1 MSEPRAVNGSDARN
15 SDRRRAAPQGGAM
28 IPTPRPIRV
37 CLVAPSLAILGG
49 QAVAAQRLLERLRLV
64 PGLEVDFLPHD
75 PRTNALL
82 RQLQR
87 VKYVRTVATSIA
99 YVESLLRRLPRY
111 DVVHVFSAS
120 YWSFLL
126 APTPAILIGKW
137 LGKRVVV
144 NYRSG
149 EAEDHLTRWPKTSV
163 PTLMRADAVATPSGY
178 LVDVFSRFGIHAES
192 IANFVDP
199 EAVRYRRRDALKPVF
214 LSNRNFQSLYN
225 VPCVLR
231 AFAEIQAQRPDARL
245 IVVGD
250 GPERARVHAVAR
262 ELSLRN
268 VDFVGAVKPT
278 EMGRYYD
285 EADIYLNASD
295 IDNMPNSIIE
305 SFACGLPVVTTRAGG
320 IPYIV
325 EHERNGLLVDCGD
338 HGALAGAA
346 LRLLDDPALTRRIID
361 EGLSDVQRH
370 YTWEAVGE
378 SWAALYREL
387 VGAKA
392 PAPAP
397 SIDGPEH
404 HAAATLIGEA
414 SIQ

>member
-1 MSEPRAVNGSDARN
+1 MSEHRGE
-15 SDRRRAAPQGGAM
+15 RRDG
-28 IPTPRPIRV
+28 TRPIRV
-37 CLVAPSLAILGG
+37 CLVAPSLSILGG
-49 QAVAAQRLLERLRLV
+49 QAVAAQRLLERLRMV

-99 YVESLLRRLPRY
+99 YVESLLRRLPAY

-149 EAEDHLTRWPKTSV
+149 EAEDHLTRWPKTSI
-163 PTLMRADAVATPSGY
+163 PTLRRADAVATPSDY
-178 LVDVFSRFGIHAES
+178 LVDVFARFGIRAES

-199 EAVRYRRRDALKPVF
+199 DAVRYRRRDVLKPVF

-225 VPCVLR
+225 IPCVLR
-231 AFAEIQAQRPDARL
+231 AFARIQEQRPEARL
-245 IVVGD
+245 IVVGS
-250 GPERARVHAVAR
+250 GPEGERVHALAR

-285 EADIYLNASD
+285 EADVYLNASD

-338 HGALAGAA
+338 HEALANSA
-346 LRLLDDPALTRRIID
+346 LRLLDDPALAHRLID

-370 YTWEAVGE
+370 YTWDAVGE
-378 SWAALYREL
+378 GWAALYRRL
-387 VGAKA
+387 VGAEA
-392 PAPAP
+392 PAATPAEEERAHRAP
-397 SIDGPEH
+397 
-404 HAAATLIGEA
+404 ATLIGEA

>member
-1 MSEPRAVNGSDARN
+1 MSEPRAVSG
-15 SDRRRAAPQGGAM
+15 
-28 IPTPRPIRV
+28 TRPIRV

-49 QAVAAQRLLERLRLV
+49 QAVAAQRLLERLRMV

-82 RQLQR
+82 RLLQR

-126 APTPAILIGKW
+126 APTPAILIGKA

-149 EAEDHLTRWPKTSV
+149 EAEDHLTRWPKTAI
-163 PTLMRADAVATPSGY
+163 PTLQRADAVATPSDY
-178 LVDVFSRFGIHAES
+178 LVDVFARFGIRAES
-192 IANFVDP
+192 IHNFVDP
-199 EAVRYRRRDALKPVF
+199 AAVRYRERDVLRPVF

-231 AFAEIQAQRPDARL
+231 AFAQIQAQRPEARL
-245 IVVGD
+245 IVVGH
-250 GPERARVHAVAR
+250 GPERERVHSVAR
-262 ELSLRN
+262 ELALRN

-285 EADIYLNASD
+285 AADVYLNASD

-338 HGALAGAA
+338 HEALADAA
-346 LRLLDDPALTRRIID
+346 LRLLDEPALARRLID
-361 EGLSDVQRH
+361 EGLSDVERL

-378 SWAALYREL
+378 RWAALYRRL
-387 VGAKA
+387 VGVAA
-392 PAPAP
+392 PAVAP
-397 SIDGPEH
+397 PSEEAERRGP
-404 HAAATLIGEA
+404 ATLVGEA

>member
-1 MSEPRAVNGSDARN
+1 
-15 SDRRRAAPQGGAM
+15 
-28 IPTPRPIRV
+28 
-37 CLVAPSLAILGG
+37 
-49 QAVAAQRLLERLRLV
+49 
-64 PGLEVDFLPHD
+64 
-75 PRTNALL
+75 
-82 RQLQR
+82 
-87 VKYVRTVATSIA
+87 
-99 YVESLLRRLPRY
+99 
-111 DVVHVFSAS
+111 VVHVFSAS

-126 APTPAILIGKW
+126 APTPAILIGKA

-149 EAEDHLTRWPKTSV
+149 EAEDHLTRWPKTAI
-163 PTLMRADAVATPSGY
+163 PTLQRADAVATPSDY
-178 LVDVFSRFGIHAES
+178 LVDVFARFDIRAES
-192 IANFVDP
+192 IHNFVDP
-199 EAVRYRRRDALKPVF
+199 AAVRYRERDVLRPVF

-231 AFAEIQAQRPDARL
+231 AFAQIQAQRPEARL
-245 IVVGD
+245 IVVGH
-250 GPERARVHAVAR
+250 GPERERVHSVAR
-262 ELSLRN
+262 ELALRN

-285 EADIYLNASD
+285 AADVYLNASD

-338 HGALAGAA
+338 HEALADAA
-346 LRLLDDPALTRRIID
+346 LRLLDEPALARRLID
-361 EGLSDVQRH
+361 EGLSDVERL

-378 SWAALYREL
+378 RWAALYRRL
-387 VGAKA
+387 VGAAA
-392 PAPAP
+392 PAVAP
-397 SIDGPEH
+397 PSEEAERRGP
-404 HAAATLIGEA
+404 ATLVGEA

>member
-1 MSEPRAVNGSDARN
+1 MSEPTAARE
-15 SDRRRAAPQGGAM
+15 
-28 IPTPRPIRV
+28 TRPIRV
-37 CLVAPSLAILGG
+37 CLVAPSLSILGG
-49 QAVAAQRLLERLRLV
+49 QAVAAQRLLERLRTV

-82 RQLQR
+82 RLLQR

-99 YVESLLRRLPRY
+99 YVFSLLRRLPRY

-137 LGKRVVV
+137 LGKRVVL

-149 EAEDHLTRWPKTSV
+149 EAEDHLTRWPRTSV
-163 PTLMRADAVATPSGY
+163 PTLQRADAVATPSDY
-178 LVDVFSRFGIHAES
+178 LFDVFARFGVHAES

-199 EAVRYRRRDALKPVF
+199 DAVRYRRREQLRPVF
-214 LSNRNFQSLYN
+214 LSNRNFQALYN
-225 VPCVLR
+225 VPCLLR
-231 AFAEIQAQRPDARL
+231 AFALIQERLADARL

-250 GPERARVHAVAR
+250 GPERERVHALAR
-262 ELSLRN
+262 ELSLRH
-268 VDFVGAVKPT
+268 VDFIGPVPPT
-278 EMGRYYD
+278 EMSRWYD
-285 EADIYLNASD
+285 EADVYLNASD

-338 HGALAGAA
+338 HGALAAAA
-346 LRLLDDPALTRRIID
+346 LRLIDDPAVAQGLIA
-361 EGLSDVQRH
+361 EGSSDVERL
-370 YTWEAVGE
+370 YTWEAVGDR
-378 SWAALYREL
+378 WAALYRRL
-387 VGAKA
+387 VGTETVVAA
-392 PAPAP
+392 SASEEPRP
-397 SIDGPEH
+397 
-404 HAAATLIGEA
+404 HAASSMIGEA
-414 SIQ
+414 SIR

>member
-1 MSEPRAVNGSDARN
+1 MSERRDGNG
-15 SDRRRAAPQGGAM
+15 GE
-28 IPTPRPIRV
+28 TRPIRV
-37 CLVAPSLAILGG
+37 CLVAPSLSILGG
-49 QAVAAQRLLERLRLV
+49 QAVAAQRLLERLRMV

-75 PRTNALL
+75 PRTNPLL
-82 RQLQR
+82 RALQR

-99 YVESLLRRLPRY
+99 YVESLLRRLPQY

-163 PTLMRADAVATPSGY
+163 PTLQRADAVATPSQY
-178 LVDVFSRFGIHAES
+178 LVDVFARFGIQAES

-199 EAVRYRRRDALKPVF
+199 DAVRYRRRDALQPVF

-231 AFAEIQAQRPDARL
+231 AFARIQARRPDARL
-245 IVVGD
+245 IVVGS
-250 GPERARVHAVAR
+250 GPEGERVHALAK

-268 VDFVGAVKPT
+268 VAFVGAVKPT

-285 EADIYLNASD
+285 EADVYLNASD

-320 IPYIV
+320 IPYVV

-338 HGALAGAA
+338 DAALADAA
-346 LRLLDDPALTRRIID
+346 LRLLDDPMLAHRLID
-361 EGLSDVQRH
+361 EGLSDVKRL

-378 SWAALYREL
+378 GWAALYRRL
-387 VGAKA
+387 VGAEA
-392 PAPAP
+392 PAATPA
-397 SIDGPEH
+397 SDEALH
-404 HAAATLIGEA
+404 HAPGGGTLIGEA

>member
-1 MSEPRAVNGSDARN
+1 M
-15 SDRRRAAPQGGAM
+15 
-28 IPTPRPIRV
+28 
-37 CLVAPSLAILGG
+37 
-49 QAVAAQRLLERLRLV
+49 V

-99 YVESLLRRLPRY
+99 YVESLLRRLPAY

-149 EAEDHLTRWPKTSV
+149 EAEDHLTRWPKTSI
-163 PTLMRADAVATPSGY
+163 PTLQRADAVATPSGY
-178 LVDVFSRFGIHAES
+178 LVDVFAHFGIQAES

-199 EAVRYRRRDALKPVF
+199 GAVRYRRRDVLKPVF

-225 VPCVLR
+225 IPCVLR
-231 AFAEIQAQRPDARL
+231 AFARIQEQRPEARL
-245 IVVGD
+245 IVVGS
-250 GPERARVHAVAR
+250 GPEGERVHALAR

-285 EADIYLNASD
+285 EADVYLNASD

-320 IPYIV
+320 IPYVV

-338 HGALAGAA
+338 HEALANSA
-346 LRLLDDPALTRRIID
+346 LRLLDDAALAHRLID
-361 EGLSDVQRH
+361 EGLSDVQRR

-378 SWAALYREL
+378 GWAALYRRL

-392 PAPAP
+392 PAATPSEDETTHRAP
-397 SIDGPEH
+397 
-404 HAAATLIGEA
+404 ATLIGEA

>member
-1 MSEPRAVNGSDARN
+1 LSGSA
-15 SDRRRAAPQGGAM
+15 
-28 IPTPRPIRV
+28 TRPIRV
-37 CLVAPSLAILGG
+37 CIVAPSLSILGG
-49 QAVAAQRLLERLRLV
+49 QAVAAQRLLERLRMV

-99 YVESLLRRLPRY
+99 YVESLLRRLPQY

-149 EAEDHLTRWPKTSV
+149 EAEDHLTRWPTAVS
-163 PTLMRADAVATPSGY
+163 TLQRADAVATPSGY
-178 LVDVFSRFGIHAES
+178 LVDVFARFGVRAES

-199 EAVRYRRRDALKPVF
+199 GAVRHRRRDVLRPVF
-214 LSNRNFQSLYN
+214 LSNRNFQGLYN

-231 AFAEIQAQRPDARL
+231 AFALIQARRPDARL
-245 IVVGD
+245 IVVGN
-250 GPERARVHAVAR
+250 GPERERVHALAR
-262 ELSLRN
+262 ELALRN

-305 SFACGLPVVTTRAGG
+305 SFASGLPVVTTRAGG

-338 HGALAGAA
+338 HAALAHAA
-346 LRLLDDPALTRRIID
+346 LRLLDDPALARRVID
-361 EGLSDVQRH
+361 EGLSDVQRL
-370 YTWEAVGE
+370 YTWEAVGDG
-378 SWAALYREL
+378 WAALYRRL
-387 VGAKA
+387 VGAEARTTEAQSAGA
-392 PAPAP
+392 PRATPASDEEERRAP
-397 SIDGPEH
+397 
-404 HAAATLIGEA
+404 ATLIGEA

>member
-1 MSEPRAVNGSDARN
+1 
-15 SDRRRAAPQGGAM
+15 
-28 IPTPRPIRV
+28 V
-37 CLVAPSLAILGG
+37 CLVAPSLSILGG
-49 QAVAAQRLLERLRLV
+49 QAVAAQRLLERLRMV

-99 YVESLLRRLPRY
+99 YVESLLRRLPAY

-149 EAEDHLTRWPKTSV
+149 EAEDHLTRWPKTSI
-163 PTLMRADAVATPSGY
+163 PTLQRADAVATPSGY
-178 LVDVFSRFGIHAES
+178 LVDVFAHFGIQAES

-199 EAVRYRRRDALKPVF
+199 GAVRYRRRDVLKPVF

-225 VPCVLR
+225 IPCVLR
-231 AFAEIQAQRPDARL
+231 AFARIQEQRPEARL
-245 IVVGD
+245 IVVGS
-250 GPERARVHAVAR
+250 GPEGERVHALAR

-285 EADIYLNASD
+285 EADVYLNASD

-320 IPYIV
+320 IPYVV

-338 HGALAGAA
+338 HEALANSA
-346 LRLLDDPALTRRIID
+346 LRLLDDAALAHRLID
-361 EGLSDVQRH
+361 EGLSDVQRR

-378 SWAALYREL
+378 GWAALYRRL
-387 VGAKA
+387 VGAEA
-392 PAPAP
+392 PAATPSEDETTHRAP
-397 SIDGPEH
+397 
-404 HAAATLIGEA
+404 ATLIGEA

>member
-1 MSEPRAVNGSDARN
+1 MSEPREVNRGE
-15 SDRRRAAPQGGAM
+15 
-28 IPTPRPIRV
+28 TRPIRV
-37 CLVAPSLAILGG
+37 CLVAPSLSILGG
-49 QAVAAQRLLERLRLV
+49 QAVAAQRLLERLRTV

-75 PRTNALL
+75 PRSNALL
-82 RQLQR
+82 RALQR

-99 YVESLLRRLPRY
+99 YVESLLRRLPQY

-149 EAEDHLTRWPKTSV
+149 EAEDHLTRWPRTSV
-163 PTLMRADAVATPSGY
+163 PTLQRADAVATPSGY
-178 LVDVFSRFGIHAES
+178 LVDVFARFGIQAES

-199 EAVRYRRRDALKPVF
+199 DAVRYRRRDVLKPVF

-225 VPCVLR
+225 VPCVLQ
-231 AFAEIQAQRPDARL
+231 AFAQIQARRPDARL

-250 GPERARVHAVAR
+250 GPERERVHALAH

-268 VDFVGAVKPT
+268 VEFVGAVKPT

-285 EADIYLNASD
+285 EADVYLNASD

-320 IPYIV
+320 IPYVV

-338 HGALAGAA
+338 HEALADAA
-346 LRLLDDPALTRRIID
+346 LRLLDDPGLAQRLID
-361 EGLSDVQRH
+361 EGLSDVQRL
-370 YTWEAVGE
+370 YTWDAVGE
-378 SWAALYREL
+378 GWAALYRRL
-387 VGAKA
+387 VGAEA
-392 PAPAP
+392 PAATP
-397 SIDGPEH
+397 SSDETVH
-404 HAAATLIGEA
+404 HAPGTLIGEA

>member
-1 MSEPRAVNGSDARN
+1 MSEPRK
-15 SDRRRAAPQGGAM
+15 PKGA
-28 IPTPRPIRV
+28 RPIRV

-49 QAVAAQRLLERLRLV
+49 QAVAAQRLLGRLRML

-99 YVESLLRRLPRY
+99 YVESLLRRLPQY

-120 YWSFLL
+120 YWSVLL
-126 APTPAILIGKW
+126 APTPAILFGKA

-149 EAEDHLTRWPKTSV
+149 EAEDHLTRWPKTSI
-163 PTLMRADAVATPSGY
+163 PTLRRADAVATPSGY
-178 LVDVFSRFGIHAES
+178 LVDVFARFGIHAES

-199 EAVRYRRRDALKPVF
+199 EAVRFRQRDVLKPVF
-214 LSNRNFQSLYN
+214 LSNRNFQTLYN
-225 VPCVLR
+225 VPCILR
-231 AFAEIQAQRPDARL
+231 AFAQIQAQRPEARL
-245 IVVGD
+245 IVVGH
-250 GPERARVHAVAR
+250 GPERAHVHEVAR
-262 ELSLRN
+262 ALALQN
-268 VDFVGAVKPT
+268 VEFVGAVKPT

-285 EADIYLNASD
+285 QADVYLNASD

-338 HGALAGAA
+338 HTALANAA
-346 LRLLDDPALTRRIID
+346 LRLLDDRALARRLIG
-361 EGLSDVQRH
+361 EGLSDVERL

-378 SWAALYREL
+378 RWAALYRRL
-387 VGAKA
+387 VGAEA
-392 PAPAP
+392 PQVPSSDEAVHRAPPALV
-397 SIDGPEH
+397 S
-404 HAAATLIGEA
+404 EA

>member
-1 MSEPRAVNGSDARN
+1 MSDARAVRGK
-15 SDRRRAAPQGGAM
+15 S
-28 IPTPRPIRV
+28 TRPIRV
-37 CLVAPSLAILGG
+37 CIVAPSLAILGG
-49 QAVAAQRLLERLRLV
+49 QAVAAQRLIERLRMV

-75 PRTNALL
+75 PRSNPLL
-82 RQLQR
+82 RLLQR

-137 LGKRVVV
+137 LGKHVVV

-163 PTLMRADAVATPSGY
+163 PTLKRADAVATPSGY
-178 LVDVFSRFGIHAES
+178 LVDVFARFGIRAES

-199 EAVRYRRRDALKPVF
+199 DAVRHRRRAVLQPVF
-214 LSNRNFQSLYN
+214 LSNRNFQTLYN
-225 VPCVLR
+225 VPCLLR
-231 AFAEIQAQRPDARL
+231 AFARIQARRPDARL

-250 GPERARVHAVAR
+250 GPERERVHAVAR

-268 VDFVGAVKPT
+268 VEFVGAVKPT
-278 EMGRYYD
+278 AMGRYYD
-285 EADIYLNASD
+285 EADVYLNASD

-305 SFACGLPVVTTRAGG
+305 SYACGLPVVTTRAGG

-338 HGALAGAA
+338 HTALADAA
-346 LRLLDDPALTRRIID
+346 LRLLDDPALARGLID
-361 EGLSDVQRH
+361 EGLSDVQRL

-378 SWAALYREL
+378 SWAALYRRL
-387 VGAKA
+387 VGAGA
-392 PAPAP
+392 PAAMPSDDEAEHDAP
-397 SIDGPEH
+397 
-404 HAAATLIGEA
+404 ATLIGEA